1 MVKSGL
7 IFGAISVI
15 LILASATLLTP
26 LCAPCLGLFLGIL
39 AGYAAGIFDK
49 PTSSREA
56 IRKGG
61 IAGVITGSLAL
72 VGSLLASII
81 NGAII
86 NPSSLEAF
94 YRNLGI
100 NNLPIDP
107 TTIWIG
113 QIAGGCCIGL
123 FNVFWMGILGVAGGA
138 LWFQISGKNQPG
150 SMLPPQDP
158 TPPDY

>member
-7 IFGAISVI
+7 IFGAISAI
-15 LILASATLLTP
+15 LILASATILTP

-39 AGYAAGIFDK
+39 AGYVAGIFDK
-49 PTSSREA
+49 PTTSRDA
-56 IRKGG
+56 VRKGG
-61 IAGVITGSLAL
+61 IAGVITGGLAL
-72 VGSLLASII
+72 AGSLLAGII

-86 NPSSLEAF
+86 NPSNLDAF
-94 YRNLGI
+94 YRTLGI
-100 NNLPIDP
+100 NNIPIDP

-113 QIAGGCCIGL
+113 QITGGCCIGL

-138 LWFQISGKNQPG
+138 LWFQISGKKLPG

-158 TPPDY
+158 TPLAY